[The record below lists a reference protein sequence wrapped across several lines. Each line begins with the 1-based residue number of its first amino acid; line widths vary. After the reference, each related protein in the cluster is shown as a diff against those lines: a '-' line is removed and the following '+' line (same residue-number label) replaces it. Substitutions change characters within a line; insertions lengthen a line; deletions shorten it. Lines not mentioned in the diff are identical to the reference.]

1 MDVLEE
7 FLLPQVL
14 GGIPGEPLEGGI
26 DEGELPLHVVGD
38 DPFAHGGGDR
48 LQLALDFGCGTL
60 GPPPAPALPPE
71 QSASSRTSK
80 ASSAPPAMRKAP
92 GSCSK
97 WDHESEDTPSPDTRR
112 GASSQPWDGTP
123 ALAAIRATLLFPDGL
138 PGHQAGPRR
147 LPDLRAG
154 LGLAYALWP
163 FSTGLIGAPVLYIMF
178 APIYRWLVR
187 LGLKPGLAAGLVV
200 LLGILLI
207 LGPGLS
213 FLGVVANE
221 AQDMATGRHPEPA
234 AHPAAGAPDRPL
246 RRRRPDRIL
255 RLQPGQLDRVQRR
268 RPDRHRH
275 PARHPADHRLLRTVL
290 PAAGPGGRLEA
301 GPPLHPLLG
310 RNAEI
315 LRERFRDVT
324 ISTLIGTGL
333 TASIQGLLV
342 GSAFWLTGIP
352 NALFWGVVTVIV
364 AILPVVGSA
373 LVWGP
378 GVLHLALEGRYG
390 LAIALAIWGVVVV
403 GNIDNVIRPMVFRR
417 WAQIHPFITI
427 IGAFA
432 GIQYFG
438 LLGLLIGPLAISY
451 FFELIRM
458 YREEYLTRKPWPTRL
473 SRRRR
478 GAAGQRVSGSA
489 GRRIGGQAACPRAS
503 FTAPPPRCPA
513 SPPRTETPARPAS

>member
-1 MDVLEE
+1 MAFLDTKRDRAAFLIFVL
-7 FLLPQVL
+7 
-14 GGIPGEPLEGGI
+14 
-26 DEGELPLHVVGD
+26 
-38 DPFAHGGGDR
+38 
-48 LQLALDFGCGTL
+48 
-60 GPPPAPALPPE
+60 
-71 QSASSRTSK
+71 
-80 ASSAPPAMRKAP
+80 
-92 GSCSK
+92 
-97 WDHESEDTPSPDTRR
+97 
-112 GASSQPWDGTP
+112 
-123 ALAAIRATLLFPDGL
+123 
-138 PGHQAGPRR
+138 
-147 LPDLRAG
+147 G
-154 LGLAYALWP
+154 LGLAYTLWP

-178 APIYRWLVR
+178 VPIYRWLYQR
-187 LGLKPGLAAGLVV
+187 GMKPGLAAGLVV

-221 AQDMATGRHPEPA
+221 AQDMAGGVIRSPLLTRLRELRIGPYDV
-234 AHPAAGAPDRPL
+234 GAQIEALGSSLVNWVGSSAVGLIGTATRLGIQLTIAFFGLFYLLQSPDRAW
-246 RRRRPDRIL
+246 RQVRPFI
-255 RLQPGQLDRVQRR
+255 PFS
-268 RPDRHRH
+268 
-275 PARHPADHRLLRTVL
+275 
-290 PAAGPGGRLEA
+290 
-301 GPPLHPLLG
+301 G

-342 GSAFWLTGIP
+342 GLAFWITGIP

-378 GVLHLALEGRYG
+378 GVLHLALDGRYAMAIG
-390 LAIALAIWGVVVV
+390 LALWGVVVV

-417 WAQIHPFITI
+417 WAKIHPFITI

-458 YREEYLTRKPWPTRL
+458 YREEYLEDE
-473 SRRRR
+473 
-478 GAAGQRVSGSA
+478 
-489 GRRIGGQAACPRAS
+489 
-503 FTAPPPRCPA
+503 TAPEIVTHAGDVRSTVLA
-513 SPPRTETPARPAS
+513 GHGTPAEAGSRTREGTSAADGNAD